1 MSILF
6 TFHVYV
12 NFFLHFAQ
20 GPTDSY
26 NDGNKDMNSYKINHS
41 NIDVFSGNAIAITIV
56 TDNNSNLLIHR

>member
-1 MSILF
+1 ML
-6 TFHVYV
+6 

-26 NDGNKDMNSYKINHS
+26 NDSNKDMNSYKINHS

>member
-12 NFFLHFAQ
+12 KIFLHFAQ

-26 NDGNKDMNSYKINHS
+26 NDGNKEMNSYKINHS
-41 NIDVFSGNAIAITIV
+41 NIDVFPW
-56 TDNNSNLLIHR
+56 

>member
-1 MSILF
+1 ML
-6 TFHVYV
+6 

-41 NIDVFSGNAIAITIV
+41 NIDVFPYSAIACTL
-56 TDNNSNLLIHR
+56 LLITTPTS